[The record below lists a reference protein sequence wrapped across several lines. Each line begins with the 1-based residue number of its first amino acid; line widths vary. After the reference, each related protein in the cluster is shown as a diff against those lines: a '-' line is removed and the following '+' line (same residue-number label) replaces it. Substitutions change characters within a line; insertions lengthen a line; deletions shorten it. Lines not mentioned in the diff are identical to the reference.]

1 MSSRTLINSGT
12 PKTTLLS
19 RETQGTHFEYLAFA
33 TGNLR
38 WVAGGSRVGR
48 GWVAPGGQT
57 TDDRRQTDATASRS
71 IPPIQRAQGRN
82 IPWGP
87 SPTPI

>member
-1 MSSRTLINSGT
+1 MSSRTLTNSGT

-38 WVAGGSRVGR
+38 GVAGGSRGGR
-48 GWVAPGGQT
+48 TGG
-57 TDDRRQTDATASRS
+57 TDDRRQTTDRQTTICR
-71 IPPIQRAQGRN
+71 G
-82 IPWGP
+82 
-87 SPTPI
+87 PTPHPTRPGMK